1 LKLDNLVHADF
12 HMHTKYS
19 MDSTSS
25 LEDIVARCEEMGI
38 NCIAVTD
45 HNAFDGALRLKEI
58 APFTVIPG
66 EEILTPNGEVIGYFM
81 KEYIPS
87 NQPLE
92 TVINKLKAQ
101 GALVALPHPFDTF
114 RGLKNLSPDEMN
126 RLGARIDVVEV
137 FNARTLLPGDSD
149 KAIAFA
155 KKHGLPGTAGS
166 DAHSTREIGK
176 TYVEMQKFEDASSFL
191 KALADARIQ
200 RRRSSPFVHAYT
212 VFSKM
217 LKAL

>member
-1 LKLDNLVHADF
+1 LNVDNLIHADF
-12 HMHTKYS
+12 HLHTKYS
-19 MDSTSS
+19 MDSSS
-25 LEDIVARCEEMGI
+25 SPEDIVTRCSEMGI

-45 HNAFDGALRLKEI
+45 HNAFDGALKLKEI

-87 NQPLE
+87 NQPLS
-92 TVINKLKAQ
+92 TVIDKLKEQ

-114 RGLKNLSPDEMN
+114 RGLKNLSAAEMDD
-126 RLGARIDVVEV
+126 LAAQIDIVEV

-149 KAIAFA
+149 KAVAFA
-155 KKHGLPGTAGS
+155 KKHSLAGSAGS
-166 DAHSTREIGK
+166 DAHSIREIGK
-176 TYVEMQKFEDASSFL
+176 TYVEMQQFGDPKSFL
-191 KALADARIQ
+191 KSLARARIQ

-217 LKAL
+217 LKAF